1 VPWSCVAVGGDSVR
15 HRASDLGPTF
25 DAAGYGG
32 GFDLESDHR
41 FPGGFEPIAQPA
53 PEPLRRGHPLA
64 MAGTA
69 SLAVLGVALLIAGA
83 TQMVRGNEV
92 GGLALPQPGR
102 NPVAAHQAAGLAGL
116 PHPLAPPSGS
126 TTPST
131 SSAVPSPAATQAA
144 AGGGAVHPAQGNQLP
159 NTIRLPR
166 GGSAYLV
173 HVEVANDGTLPV
185 PAGVNQAVWW
195 GTGLTAPSGATVF
208 AGHVNWAGAT
218 GPFAELW
225 QDGPGDVITI
235 RDNSGTQ
242 WRYQVTQVLTLD
254 KNQLPQQAPT
264 LFAPTGPPRIV
275 LATCGGE
282 WVPSKQSYADNR
294 VLVATPIH

>member
-1 VPWSCVAVGGDSVR
+1 MR
-15 HRASDLGPTF
+15 HRASDLAPTF

-32 GFDLESDHR
+32 GLDLESTHQYA
-41 FPGGFEPIAQPA
+41 GGFEPVVQPA
-53 PEPLRRGHPLA
+53 PVPLRRGHPLA

-69 SLAVLGVALLIAGA
+69 GVAVLGVALLIAGA
-83 TQMVRGNEV
+83 SQMVQRDEV
-92 GGLALPQPGR
+92 GGLALPQPGQTA
-102 NPVAAHQAAGLAGL
+102 VAAHQAAGLAGAPHTVL
-116 PHPLAPPSGS
+116 PSAT
-126 TTPST
+126 TTPGS
-131 SSAVPSPAATQAA
+131 SSAAAPPAATQAA
-144 AGGGAVHPAQGNQLP
+144 SGAGAARPAQGDQLP

-173 HVEVANDGTLPV
+173 HVQVANDGSLPV
-185 PAGVNQAVWW
+185 PSGVDQAVWW

-208 AGHVNWAGAT
+208 AGHVNWAGQT

-225 QDGPGDVITI
+225 QDTTGDVITI
-235 RDNSGTQ
+235 RDNSGTS
-242 WRYQVTQVLTLD
+242 WRYQVTQVLTLNKD
-254 KNQLPQQAPT
+254 QLPQQAPA
-264 LFAPTGPPRIV
+264 LFSPSGPPRIV